1 MRDSA
6 RQLNFSHEYQL
17 VFVETADF
25 STNQFVVKTG
35 TLLGESL
42 VDGERLVIQSNVN
55 NATTLHDTAFTEN
68 VWHNY
73 ALLLNFDQKWVLES
87 PNPSTQEST
96 TLDANIR

>member
-73 ALLLNFDQKWVLES
+73 ALLLNFDQK
-87 PNPSTQEST
+87 
-96 TLDANIR
+96 